1 VEPPRPAA
9 LLAGPGEGA
18 LRAVATELATRGWNV
33 AFGYARGR
41 MAAEAFVRDLD
52 TRCQK
57 AVGLFGSPEEE
68 GTGKVFVHRALE
80 ELGRIDA
87 LVIDAGSAPQ
97 HALHA
102 LDDRDLVDAV
112 TAGLLG
118 THRLV
123 RAAVRP
129 LEQTGGRIVVVGRA
143 NGTTGAL
150 VAGALA
156 SWAAAVGEELEPTGV
171 GVACVAVGLPG
182 GGPVQGAGDEGVART
197 VLALLAGDPPAP
209 GTRVDVAPGPLS
221 SGP

>member
-1 VEPPRPAA
+1 MQPPRPAA

-18 LRAVATELATRGWNV
+18 LRAVALELATRGWNV

-52 TRCQK
+52 TRCER

-80 ELGRIDA
+80 ELQRIDA
-87 LVIDAGSAPQ
+87 LVVDAGNAPE

-102 LDDRDLVDAV
+102 LHDRDLVDAV
-112 TAGLLG
+112 TSGLLG

-129 LEQTGGRIVVVGRA
+129 LEETRGRIVVVGRA
-143 NGTTGAL
+143 TGTTGAL

-156 SWAAAVGEELEPTGV
+156 SWAAAVGDELEPAGV

-182 GGPVQGAGDEGVART
+182 GAGVDGVGEEGVARS
-197 VLALLAGDPPAP
+197 VLELLAGERPAP

-221 SGP
+221 SRP